1 MKYTFLKKFFGPL
14 FVMVHAVL
22 QSTQTHNKP
31 AITLFS
37 HGILDT
43 GKQVLNYTDNH
54 NGSRAIITAPYASFD
69 FPDAGKGPH
78 GIKLCKF
85 WHCSFGQNNDV
96 AALAAAHEETSRHYE
111 DHNHVLMG
119 MSRGASVIL
128 AYMALH
134 QPKNVRA
141 LVLESPF
148 DTVPAVL
155 DAAADHVPN
164 VIKYRIVRAAT
175 VALLKNIA
183 MKYDQSAPQTIDL
196 IDRIPLDL
204 PILLICSQEDK
215 LVPAARTVNI
225 YQALK
230 NKGHQHVYLL
240 CLTKGKHSKLLQGAD
255 GLKYA
260 QVVHAFYKK
269 YDLPH
274 DATLAEQGESMLF
287 ECII

>member
-1 MKYTFLKKFFGPL
+1 MKRDFLKKIFGLL
-14 FVMVHAVL
+14 FVMGHAVL
-22 QSTQTHNKP
+22 QSTPPNCKP
-31 AITLFS
+31 AVTLFS

-43 GKQVLNYTDNH
+43 RKQVLNYTDNQS
-54 NGSRAIITAPYASFD
+54 GSTAIITAPYVSFD
-69 FPDAGKGPH
+69 FPDAGKGPY

-85 WHCSFGQNNDV
+85 WNCSFGQNNDV
-96 AALAAAHEETSRHYE
+96 EALAVAHEVTSRQYE
-111 DHNHVLMG
+111 NHNHVLMG

-155 DAAADHVPN
+155 NAAADHVPN
-164 VIKYRIVRAAT
+164 LIKYQIIRAAT
-175 VALLKNIA
+175 VALLRNIA
-183 MKYDQSAPQTIDL
+183 MKYDQSAAQPIDL
-196 IDRIPLDL
+196 IDQLPSDL

-215 LVPAARTVNI
+215 LVPASRTFNI
-225 YQALK
+225 YQKLK

-240 CLTKGKHSKLLQGAD
+240 CLAKGKHSKLLHGAD

-274 DATLAEQGESMLF
+274 DAALAAQGEPILF
-287 ECII
+287 GL